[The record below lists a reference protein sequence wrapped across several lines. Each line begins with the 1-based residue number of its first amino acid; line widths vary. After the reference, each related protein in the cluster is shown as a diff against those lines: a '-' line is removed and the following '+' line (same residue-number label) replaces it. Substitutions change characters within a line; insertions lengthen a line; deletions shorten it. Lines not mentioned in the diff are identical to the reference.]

1 MIALGEQLI
10 CRGIESA
17 VAEWYPGPV
26 RLIHELRPGS
36 VVRDDAVPFV
46 LNRQNRRTFV
56 TINESDFWCRL
67 AITRA
72 FGVVCVGLSDP
83 RATEVQNLR
92 RALFRRSGFRTKA
105 QRMGKVVRIS
115 VGGIMY
121 YSADDPLVRAG

>member
-1 MIALGEQLI
+1 MILLDEQLMG
-10 CRGIESA
+10 RGIESA

-26 RLIHELRPGS
+26 RFIHELRPGT

-46 LNRQNRRTFV
+46 LDRQNQPTFV
-56 TINESDFWCRL
+56 TINESDFWCRV

-72 FGVVCVGLSDP
+72 FGVVCVALTDP
-83 RATEVQNLR
+83 RATEVPNLL

-115 VGGIMY
+115 GRGIMY